1 MLKDISLQLSS
12 GRIYGLKGNNGSGKT
27 MLLRAICGFIFMDT
41 GEIIVDGKQLGKEM
55 SFPENTGVLIEN
67 PSFIEGYTGFQNLK
81 VLSMIRNRVGDQELR
96 ESLIRVGLDPDDRR
110 AYKKYSLGMKQR
122 LGIACAI
129 MEHPNLI
136 LLDEPVNALDE
147 NGIKLVRQILQEE
160 KERGAL
166 IIVACHD
173 KEELEL
179 LSDKIYT
186 MAEGSITGETD
197 EKKMEQN

>member
-1 MLKDISLQLSS
+1 
-12 GRIYGLKGNNGSGKT
+12 
-27 MLLRAICGFIFMDT
+27 
-41 GEIIVDGKQLGKEM
+41 
-55 SFPENTGVLIEN
+55 VLIEN

-110 AYKKYSLGMKQR
+110 TYKKYSLGMKQR

-173 KEELEL
+173 REELEL